1 VPPPAAGDGAAKKWL
16 KATGAG
22 WRLSR
27 AISREPC
34 SAHRAAG
41 HSVGAVPDPGSS
53 AGTTR
58 YLREDATWAA
68 PGSGITLKHDGT
80 NNGSQ
85 TILNLKSGTGV
96 NVSDDGVRRHHAHQ
110 LRRGS
115 GSGARA

>member
-16 KATGAG
+16 KATGA
-22 WRLSR
+22 WL
-27 AISREPC
+27 AIVASDLAGAVFGA
-34 SAHRAAG
+34 SGGG
-41 HSVGAVPDPGSS
+41 HSVGVVPDPGSS

-85 TILNLKSGTGV
+85 TILNLKGTSG
-96 NVSDDGVRRHHAHQ
+96 DQH
-110 LRRGS
+110 RG
-115 GSGARA
+115 